1 MGSML
6 LHRFFRHNL
15 TTRLVAALGGILFLS
30 MLLWSLLF
38 VAFYPG
44 FSFYP
49 DLIRI
54 FLIGICILIPPV
66 LLGGVLFNKWIAD
79 PVSRLSDIA
88 GMLVDGNKIDQAP
101 VNAKD
106 ELGFLGQQ
114 LLRIEEAMTARQRFI
129 KKEYEEYQNL
139 FDLVPCLISVQDRD
153 LRLIRYNKE
162 FAEKF
167 APKPGDFCY
176 SVYKGRT
183 EKCEHC
189 PVEKTFQD
197 GQSHSFEEA
206 GYNRDGEP
214 IRWVARTAPIRDKKG
229 RVVAAVEMSLDV
241 TLRHQL
247 AEKLKASESRYQAIF
262 SNIPNPVFV
271 LDPKNLMILDC
282 NESVGPVYGFSRE
295 GLKGRSFLEF
305 FDAGERENYALKI
318 KDGAFIHQA
327 RHFNHEGRLLF
338 VDIRASHTLYS
349 DWEALLVTTSDI
361 TQQLETEQQLI
372 QASKMTTLGEMATGI
387 AHELNQPLSVMKTAS
402 SFILK
407 KFETEQAVRPE
418 VMATMLEKID
428 ANVDRATNIIQ
439 HMRAFAHKSDL
450 DLSLVDIND
459 VLKMASDIF
468 AAQLK
473 LRGIDVIWETEE
485 NLPRVRGNPSRLEQV
500 FINLLIN
507 ARDAIEDRWG
517 DKSTDSAN
525 RSITL
530 TTRTERG
537 CVVAEVCDTGTGIP
551 DAMMG
556 KIFEPFFTT
565 KTVGKGTGLGLSISY
580 GIIRD
585 CGGTIAAANRKS
597 GGACFRID
605 FPVPADKVA
614 DDSAKSQNNLAS
626 TT

>member
-1 MGSML
+1 MMKNMPLHLFFGHKLIKRLTIALCGIFFLFMFAWL
-6 LHRFFRHNL
+6 L
-15 TTRLVAALGGILFLS
+15 T
-30 MLLWSLLF
+30 F
-38 VAFYPG
+38 VTLYPE
-44 FSFYP
+44 FSVNT
-49 DLIRI
+49 DWIRI
-54 FLIGICILIPPV
+54 FLIGVFILIPAIILCG
-66 LLGGVLFNKWIAD
+66 LLLYKWIAD
-79 PVSRLSDIA
+79 PVRRLSDLA
-88 GMLVDGNKIDQAP
+88 SLLVEGNIIEQIP
-101 VNAKD
+101 VNSKD
-106 ELGFLGQQ
+106 ELGDLAEQLMRVGKTMADRERFL
-114 LLRIEEAMTARQRFI
+114 
-129 KKEYEEYQNL
+129 KKEYAEYQNL
-139 FDLVPCLISVQDRD
+139 FDLVPCLISVQDRN

-162 FAEKF
+162 FADKF

-176 SVYKGRT
+176 TVYKGRK
-183 EKCEHC
+183 EKCENC

-214 IRWVARTAPIRDKKG
+214 IRWVARTAPIRDKQG

-241 TLRHQL
+241 TIRHQL
-247 AEKLKASESRYQAIF
+247 AEKLRASESRYQAIF

-271 LDPKNLMILDC
+271 LDPKSMMILDC
-282 NESVGPVYGFSRE
+282 NESVEPVYGYSRE

-305 FDAGERENYALKI
+305 FEAGEREHYATKI
-318 KDGAFIHQA
+318 KDGASLHQA

-338 VDIRASHTLYS
+338 VDIRVSHTLYS

-402 SFILK
+402 SFMLK
-407 KFETEQAVRPE
+407 KFETDQAVRPE

-450 DLSLVDIND
+450 DLLLVDINEIMR
-459 VLKMASDIF
+459 MASDIF

-473 LRGIDVIWETEE
+473 LRSIDVIWQLQEGI
-485 NLPRVRGNPSRLEQV
+485 PRVWGNPSRLEQV

-517 DKSTDSAN
+517 DKSTDSAD
-525 RSITL
+525 RSIAL
-530 TTRTERG
+530 ITRAEADF
-537 CVVAEVCDTGTGIP
+537 VVAEVCDTGTGIP
-551 DAMMG
+551 EAIMD

-585 CGGTIAAANRKS
+585 CGGTITAVNRKS

-605 FPVPADKVA
+605 FPVPAD
-614 DDSAKSQNNLAS
+614 DDTGDLVNS
-626 TT
+626 